1 MERKKTKWKQRQNL
15 FQTDA
20 WKRFRKNKLALAG
33 TIVILLLILAAVLAP
48 LLAQNDPYVSLKDA
62 AGSVMTDLS
71 PSESGTILGTD
82 NLGRDVAVRLLYAI
96 RETVLISF
104 SGMMIATALGTALG
118 IISGLSGDLKNFF
131 LSRQKKPDNML

>member
-71 PSESGTILGTD
+71 PSEAARFLVRIIWGVTSS
-82 NLGRDVAVRLLYAI
+82 AVWFMPPGYL
-96 RETVLISF
+96 
-104 SGMMIATALGTALG
+104 
-118 IISGLSGDLKNFF
+118 
-131 LSRQKKPDNML
+131 